1 MSSGLLTRST
11 AKTAIRFM
19 YLCFQR
25 GVLDAFEFGND
36 TDAREFYE
44 QKFADWTFG
53 TLVHPEFSDW
63 RAFRS
68 QLYWWAREY
77 RMKTLAEVY
86 LFRIRNK
93 NYTWCILPYCMR
105 FYLMGVKEW
114 LDYPNPGGIE
124 LFKQTGKD
132 HWNPNAPLKAM
143 TRMDIISYLHT
154 FEFDFRY
161 AEDIDLGVSEASM
174 SSFISAVYDLS
185 RKYVTGR
192 EQEEDI

>member
-1 MSSGLLTRST
+1 MSSLILTRST
-11 AKTAIRFM
+11 AKPAIRFL

-44 QKFADWTFG
+44 QKRSDWTFG
-53 TLVHPEFSDW
+53 TLMHSEFSDW
-63 RAFRS
+63 KAFRS
-68 QLYWWAREY
+68 QLYWWARECHL
-77 RMKTLAEVY
+77 KTLAETY

-114 LDYPNPGGIE
+114 LDYPNPGGIA
-124 LFKQTGKD
+124 LFKQSGKD
-132 HWNPNAPLKAM
+132 HWNPNEKIKTM

-154 FEFDFRY
+154 FEYEFRY
-161 AEDIDLGVSEASM
+161 SGGIDLGVSEASM
-174 SSFISAVYDLS
+174 SSFISVVYDLS